1 VSYTLILFSIFYF
14 KKKLKLKKKIKKGKK
29 IKIEEELLD
38 ARAIPLGK
46 MGWPAISARGW
57 DALRK
62 NEIGSG
68 GILL

>member
-1 VSYTLILFSIFYF
+1 
-14 KKKLKLKKKIKKGKK
+14 
-29 IKIEEELLD
+29 
-38 ARAIPLGK
+38 LGK